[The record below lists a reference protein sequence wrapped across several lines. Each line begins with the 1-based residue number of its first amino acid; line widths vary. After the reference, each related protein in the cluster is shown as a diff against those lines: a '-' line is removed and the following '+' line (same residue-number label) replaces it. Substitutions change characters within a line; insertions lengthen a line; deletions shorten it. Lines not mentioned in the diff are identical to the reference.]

1 MKRILY
7 ILLFLPLLMA
17 CTNEVMT
24 PVGEG
29 ELVVSDLRCKVAATS
44 VVTTRSSVDPTLA
57 VEILDADGHVYRGM
71 SYEPGAVL
79 PNRFSLIVGDYTF
92 HAFTEN
98 ATTWLTDNNGLGS
111 AVYEGSQPFTIQPNW
126 VSYVKMEVPMINYGV
141 SYSVPANFS
150 TWFPTCELTVTS
162 GSRSCTLSA
171 GQTAYFAPADNQ
183 GFTFQLHLV
192 NTDGETYDLEQ
203 RTYDNPRGGLMFD
216 IVYSFATDD
225 DPTKLNIGIS
235 YDDTFVEIAHGI
247 TLY

>member
-7 ILLFLPLLMA
+7 ILLLLPLLRA
-17 CTNEVMT
+17 CTNEDMA
-24 PVGEG
+24 PLGEG
-29 ELVVSDLRCKVAATS
+29 ELVVSDLRCKVTSTAVVSTRAT
-44 VVTTRSSVDPTLA
+44 VDPTLA
-57 VEILDADGHVYRGM
+57 VEILDADGYVYRGM
-71 SYEPGAVL
+71 SYEPGATL

-92 HAFTEN
+92 HAYSAN

-111 AVYEGSQPFTIQPNW
+111 AVYEGSQSFTIQPNW
-126 VSYVKMEVPMINYGV
+126 VSYVKMEVPMTNYGV
-141 SYSVPANFS
+141 SYTVPENFS

-162 GSRSCTLSA
+162 GTRSCTLST
-171 GQTAYFAPADNQ
+171 GQTAYFAPVENQ

-192 NTDGETYDLEQ
+192 NTDGETYDLEM
-203 RTYDNPRGGLMFD
+203 RTYDNPRAGLMFD

-235 YDDTFVEIAHGI
+235 YDDTFEEIAHSI